1 MKKNVLFTWLGTNDL
16 NDPVCL
22 SDQYGAITSILL
34 SSGIRFERLI
44 ILSNRNSKKISDY
57 QKWLFNFLNHKSLKI
72 KIDMHWCTD
81 NDDPTDYRFIYE
93 QSELAIRPFIEG
105 YQIHFNVTSGTSA
118 MSANWLL
125 LGTSIYNAILWQSSK
140 EKGVERVLLP
150 YDISI
155 RAKQDRVIE
164 SLTDVERYSEAFR
177 DILGRSEI
185 MNNVIQMANII
196 STRNV
201 PVLIQGE
208 TGTGKEVFAQAIHA
222 ASLRRDKPFIAVN
235 CGAIA
240 ESLIDSEFF
249 GHKKGAFTGADQN
262 RQGHFESADGGTLFL
277 DELGELSL
285 TAQVKLLRVLQ
296 QKEIVRVG
304 ESQARKID
312 VRIIAATHRNLMEMV
327 RDGTFREDLFFRLAV
342 GVIDL
347 PALRERG
354 EDLIYLSH
362 QLLVRINQEL
372 MNSSFK
378 VKKLSQSALDF
389 IAHQYWPGNVREL
402 YNTLLRAAVW
412 NQDIKELTEM
422 HIKAALLDFGMYKSK
437 EQFEVRLPVDLPQ
450 MIDKIKREYIKAALA
465 ENNHNKSKA
474 IQRLCLK
481 NTQTLDNWFK

>member
-1 MKKNVLFTWLGTNDL
+1 MKKDILFAWLGTNDL

-22 SDQYGAITSILL
+22 DKQYGAITSILL
-34 SSGIRFERLI
+34 YSGIRFEKLI

-57 QKWLFNFLNHKSLKI
+57 QKWLSQFLMGQALKTELE
-72 KIDMHWCTD
+72 MHWCTD

-93 QSELAIRPFIEG
+93 QSELAIRPFTED
-105 YQIHFNVTSGTSA
+105 YQLHFNVTSGTSA

-125 LGTSIYNAILWQSSK
+125 LGTSIYDAILWQSSK
-140 EKGVERVLLP
+140 EKGVEQVLLP

-155 RAKQDRVIE
+155 RAKQDRTIE
-164 SLTDVERYSEAFR
+164 NLSNSDGYSEAFR
-177 DILGRSEI
+177 EILGRSDVMKNTI
-185 MNNVIQMANII
+185 KMAHII
-196 STRNV
+196 SIRNV
-201 PVLIQGE
+201 PVIIQGE
-208 TGTGKEVFAQAIHA
+208 TGTGKEVFAQAIHM
-222 ASLRRDKPFIAVN
+222 ASLRKDKPFIAVN

-296 QKEIVRVG
+296 QKEIVRIG
-304 ESQARKID
+304 ESQPRKID
-312 VRIIAATHRNLMEMV
+312 VRIIAATHRNLMGMV
-327 RDGTFREDLFFRLAV
+327 RDGSFREDLFFRLAV

-354 EDLIYLSH
+354 EDLIYLSQ
-362 QLLVRINQEL
+362 QLLININQEL
-372 MNSSFK
+372 LNSSFK
-378 VKKLSQSALDF
+378 EKTLSQSALDF
-389 IAHQYWPGNVREL
+389 ISRQYWPGNVREL

-412 NQDIKELTEM
+412 HQDAKELTEE
-422 HIKAALLDFGMYKSK
+422 HLDSALLDFGIYKSK

-450 MIDKIKREYIKAALA
+450 MIDKIKREYIKAALV

-474 IQRLCLK
+474 IHRLCLK
-481 NTQTLDNWFK
+481 NTQTLDNWLK